1 MKGKIFKYII
11 MILFLLFLNA
21 FVFGY
26 IYKLEYK
33 EINSGLYLNGE
44 DEVTVEYGNKYN
56 EEGYVALLNGKNYE
70 KNVSIETNLDENKI
84 GTYKIRYKL
93 SLIVF
98 EKVIER
104 TVKVVD
110 TKHPVLN
117 ITSDKDIYISVGDKV
132 PNIEYNAV
140 DNYDGDITNKVKIN
154 SAVDTSKKGNYKIIY
169 EVSDSSGNSVKDEV
183 VVHVQNKF
191 DHTYVKISISNQTLE
206 YYQNNKVVLK
216 TDITTGQNNGT
227 PTGNYKVIKKARNTY
242 LMTKE
247 YKSFVKYWIGFLGSN
262 YGIHDASW
270 RKKFG
275 GKEYLFNGSH
285 GCVNVPAD
293 KAAKL
298 YSLIELGT
306 PIYIRK

>member
-21 FVFGY
+21 FIFGY

-33 EINSGLYLNGE
+33 EINSGFYLNGE
-44 DEVTVEYGNKYN
+44 DEVTVEYGDKYK

-84 GTYKIRYKL
+84 GTYKIKYKL
-93 SLIVF
+93 NLIVF

-110 TKHPVLN
+110 TKPPVLN
-117 ITSDKDIYISVGDKV
+117 ITSDKDIYISEGDKV

-154 SAVDTSKKGNYKIIY
+154 SEVDTSKKGNYKIIY

-206 YYQNNKVVLK
+206 YYQKNKVVLK

>member
-21 FVFGY
+21 FIFGY

-33 EINSGLYLNGE
+33 EINSGFYLNGE
-44 DEVTVEYGNKYN
+44 DEVTVEYGDKYK

-84 GTYKIRYKL
+84 GTYKIKYKL
-93 SLIVF
+93 NLIVF

-110 TKHPVLN
+110 TKPPVLN
-117 ITSDKDIYISVGDKV
+117 ITSDKDIYISVCDKV

-140 DNYDGDITNKVKIN
+140 DNYDGDITNKVKII
-154 SAVDTSKKGNYKIIY
+154 SEVDTSKKGNYKIIY

-206 YYQNNKVVLK
+206 YYQKNKVVLK

-285 GCVNVPAD
+285 GCVNVPTD

>member
-1 MKGKIFKYII
+1 MKGKTFKYII

-33 EINSGLYLNGE
+33 EINSGFYLNGE
-44 DEVTVEYGNKYN
+44 DEVTVEYGDKYK

-70 KNVSIETNLDENKI
+70 KNVSIETNLDESKI
-84 GTYKIRYKL
+84 GTYKIKYKL
-93 SLIVF
+93 SLVVF
-98 EKVIER
+98 EKTIER
-104 TVKVVD
+104 IVKVVD
-110 TKHPVLN
+110 TQKPILN
-117 ITSDKDIYISVGDKV
+117 ITSDKDIYMSVGDKV
-132 PNIEYNAV
+132 PSVEYNAV
-140 DNYDGDITNKVKIN
+140 DNYDGDITNKVKIV
-154 SAVDTSKKGNYKIIY
+154 SEVDTSKKGNYKIIY
-169 EVSDSSGNSVKDEV
+169 EVSDSSGNSAKDEV

-206 YYQNNKVVLK
+206 YYQKNKVVLK

-247 YKSFVKYWIGFLGSN
+247 YKSFVKYWIGFLGSS

-285 GCVNVPAD
+285 GCVNVPTD

-298 YSLIELGT
+298 YEMIELGT

>member
-21 FVFGY
+21 FIFGY

-33 EINSGLYLNGE
+33 EINSGFYLNGE
-44 DEVTVEYGNKYN
+44 DEVTVEYGDKYK

-84 GTYKIRYKL
+84 GTYKIKYKL
-93 SLIVF
+93 NLIVF

-110 TKHPVLN
+110 TKPPVLN
-117 ITSDKDIYISVGDKV
+117 ITSDKDIYISEGDKV

-154 SAVDTSKKGNYKIIY
+154 SEVDTSKKGNYKIIY

-206 YYQNNKVVLK
+206 YYQKNKVVLK

-247 YKSFVKYWIGFLGSN
+247 YKSFVKHWIGFLGSN

>member
-1 MKGKIFKYII
+1 

-21 FVFGY
+21 FIFGY

-33 EINSGLYLNGE
+33 EINSGFYLNGE
-44 DEVTVEYGNKYN
+44 DEVTVEYGDKYK

-84 GTYKIRYKL
+84 GTYKIKYKL
-93 SLIVF
+93 NLIVF

-110 TKHPVLN
+110 TKPPVLN
-117 ITSDKDIYISVGDKV
+117 ITSDKDIYISVCDKV

-140 DNYDGDITNKVKIN
+140 DNYDGDITNKVKII
-154 SAVDTSKKGNYKIIY
+154 SEVDTSKKGNYKIIY

-206 YYQNNKVVLK
+206 YYQKNKVVLK

-285 GCVNVPAD
+285 GCVNVPTD